1 MAFLLLGV
9 KTEIG
14 WINDI
19 AKTPILGGIFLF
31 VVMFVPAVL
40 LSFLIQATVPG
51 LEDDIGFTKA
61 MLLLLPSWNL
71 LLWLSKIKCYFFALP
86 SWIVFGVIALVK
98 LILLFTGVDDG
109 Q

>member
-9 KTEIG
+9 KTKIG

-19 AKTPILGGIFLF
+19 AKTPILGDFFLF

-40 LSFLIQATVPG
+40 LSFLAQAIIPA
-51 LEDDIGFTKA
+51 LQDDVGFTKA

-71 LLWLSKIKCYFFALP
+71 LLWLSKIKCYLFAIP
-86 SWIVFGVIALVK
+86 SWIILGVIALVK
-98 LILLFTGVDDG
+98 LILLVVGIDDG